1 MAAEMSRGHAVE
13 SWPVTPDPEV
23 GIPSPLTRKWESRH
37 LRPGSRTHFCLFSA
51 QGLTIKLKLEPVRP
65 QAVGH
70 LRLVRCRF
78 LGRTHLIPRFLR
90 VALRG
95 PVDYTQRNR
104 LVVTAT
110 AFLKMALNS

>member
-1 MAAEMSRGHAVE
+1 MAAEMSRAQAVE

-23 GIPSPLTRKWESRH
+23 GIPSP
-37 LRPGSRTHFCLFSA
+37 RPGSRTHSCLFSA